1 MIDFEHM
8 TLSNNYMFNMVMRRK
23 RLCKITLERILGI
36 KIADI
41 SYPDSEKTVDVDLSA
56 KSIRLDIY
64 CEDDKSMYNI
74 ELQNGEYEDLPR
86 RSRYYQS
93 LMDVDELEKGHSY
106 SELRKSIVIFICTFD
121 FQKDDDR
128 QYKFDTKNAGRHLY
142 TFENVCVEDGEIK
155 LNDGTKKIYL
165 TTKSEMDDIPKEL
178 KCFLDYLESGV
189 ISDDFTKELDD
200 AVVETRR
207 NKKWRE
213 RIMTLEEYALA
224 RSREDILKAKEEGR
238 EEGRNVINSLV
249 QMLIQDG
256 RLDDLKKSTEDQDF
270 QKQLIKEYGLGE

>member
-93 LMDVDELEKGHSY
+93 LMWMNLRRDIHIVNSGRALSY
-106 SELRKSIVIFICTFD
+106 LYAHLIFRRMMIVNISLI
-121 FQKDDDR
+121 
-128 QYKFDTKNAGRHLY
+128 
-142 TFENVCVEDGEIK
+142 
-155 LNDGTKKIYL
+155 
-165 TTKSEMDDIPKEL
+165 L
-178 KCFLDYLESGV
+178 K
-189 ISDDFTKELDD
+189 
-200 AVVETRR
+200 
-207 NKKWRE
+207 
-213 RIMTLEEYALA
+213 MQ
-224 RSREDILKAKEEGR
+224 EDIYIPLKMY
-238 EEGRNVINSLV
+238 V
-249 QMLIQDG
+249 
-256 RLDDLKKSTEDQDF
+256 
-270 QKQLIKEYGLGE
+270 